1 MAKYMHMARWIRFFI
16 AILVGVGLGLL
27 YGWLVN
33 PVKYVDTTPDTL
45 RIDYKTDYVL
55 MVAEAYQLE
64 GNPEL
69 AVRRLALLGETPPAE
84 MVYQAILFA
93 QKTNYTDNDLTT
105 MQALMGALQAYEV
118 VLETPAP

>member
-64 GNPEL
+64 GDPAQ

-84 MVYQAILFA
+84 MAYQAILFA
-93 QKTNYTDNDLTT
+93 QKTNYTDDDLTI
-105 MQALMGALQAYEV
+105 MQALLGALQAYEV
-118 VLETPAP
+118 ALETPAP